1 MSLSLDPNWPHHS
14 FTLFPIDLCSNL
26 AVYPIASLSHSIHL
40 LAVCAIFSW
49 CVCQGLLCYIS
60 IPLCLSKSLRGTYA
74 QSNRS
79 HHYIHVPLVS
89 HISLSSLLLVY
100 LWLYRQEYPSVSL
113 CVTYTDLCFDVQRCF
128 LWGISPLLSCACFCT
143 CPSICFCLPQ
153 FNHIFCLFSRLCTL
167 ICFPS
172 LLLCRATL
180 HRFIITATESCPF
193 SSGRLLMP
201 HTPMSVHT
209 YTDKLKHRQC
219 FEMYN
224 RLTMLTLELLL

>member
-79 HHYIHVPLVS
+79 HHYIHVPSYRTYPSPHFSSYTSGCIDKNIHQYLSVS
-89 HISLSSLLLVY
+89 HTQTFVLTYKGAFCEASVHFSLVPVFVLAH
-100 LWLYRQEYPSVSL
+100 PSVSVCL
-113 CVTYTDLCFDVQRCF
+113 SLITSSVCFQDYV
-128 LWGISPLLSCACFCT
+128 LLFAFHLYCCAGPRST
-143 CPSICFCLPQ
+143 A
-153 FNHIFCLFSRLCTL
+153 
-167 ICFPS
+167 S
-172 LLLCRATL
+172 LSQQQKAV
-180 HRFIITATESCPF
+180 PF
-193 SSGRLLMP
+193 HQGA
-201 HTPMSVHT
+201 
-209 YTDKLKHRQC
+209 Y
-219 FEMYN
+219 
-224 RLTMLTLELLL
+224 